1 MASETISLIL
11 PKEVQC
17 HWNIRNPSRKG
28 FRKKDTEQKDIYEKY
43 ALIDQYKV
51 LIINYKRRN
60 LIKQTAIGV
69 DCNIS
74 EPAFDYLHEKYW
86 EQIQICI
93 ICLAPDISSPS
104 FGWKY
109 EHSMVLGNLLRYG
122 VSNIAK
128 VVNTRTPHS
137 IKCWWNRNSCK
148 STKIIIIINDNLMKD
163 KQFFI

>member
-1 MASETISLIL
+1 M
-11 PKEVQC
+11 QC
-17 HWNIRNPSRKG
+17 HWNIRSPSRKG
-28 FRKKDTEQKDIYEKY
+28 FRKKGTEQNDIYEKY
-43 ALIDQYKV
+43 ALIAQFKV
-51 LIINYKRRN
+51 LIINYKRKN

-93 ICLAPDISSPS
+93 IWLAQNIDISSPS

-109 EHSMVLGNLLRYG
+109 EHSMVFGNLLRYG

-128 VVNTRTPHS
+128 VVKN
-137 IKCWWNRNSCK
+137 KFK
-148 STKIIIIINDNLMKD
+148 FEQVMYGE
-163 KQFFI
+163 